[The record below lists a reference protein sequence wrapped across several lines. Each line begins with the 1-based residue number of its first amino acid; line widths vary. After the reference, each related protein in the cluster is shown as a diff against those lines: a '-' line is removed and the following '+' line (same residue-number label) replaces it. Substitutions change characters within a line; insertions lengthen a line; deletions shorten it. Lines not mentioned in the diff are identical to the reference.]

1 MAAVKERRIEVG
13 DIIDLTSSDDGIPYR
28 TKVEDFRGDR
38 LYSASIPS
46 SGGASM
52 IVHMDD
58 EIYLTFY
65 RETGRYTVR
74 IKVVGF
80 ERKGEVRYVLFTQIS
95 RPERDQRRRYFR
107 LPVSLNV
114 VICEYLDEFM
124 GDVED
129 DLPVLDEMDEAH
141 IMIIETVGS
150 KDLSI
155 TGISVL
161 TKNEYESGQKLV
173 LRLEFDI
180 DKGKL
185 TKPFMIYAEI
195 MRIEFDYKSN
205 SNRVGMHFFGHTQ
218 QMSEFLAKYV
228 LKEQT
233 VQLRKRR
240 LIEGH

>member
-38 LYSASIPS
+38 LYSAGIPS
-46 SGGASM
+46 SGGMSM
-52 IVHMDD
+52 IIHMDD
-58 EIYLTFY
+58 ELNLTFY

-80 ERKGEVRYVLFTQIS
+80 ERKEEVRYVLFTQVS

-114 VICEYLDEFM
+114 VICEYLDEYL
-124 GDVED
+124 DEAEE
-129 DLPVLDEMDEAH
+129 DLPILDEMDEAH
-141 IMIIETVGS
+141 IVVLETVGS

-161 TKNEYESGQKLV
+161 TKNEYETGQKLV
-173 LRLEFDI
+173 LKLEFDTSQ
-180 DKGKL
+180 GRL
-185 TKPFMIYAEI
+185 ERPFIIYAEI

-218 QMSEFLAKYV
+218 HMSEFLAKYV
-228 LKEQT
+228 LKEQG